1 MISSRY
7 HYSVTHYG
15 RVKWP
20 HTPRRLREAISAPR
34 TAVPPLKAGSIISEP
49 GPATRALNGCG
60 NRLGWQNVFVKS
72 SLPMVCYLHTTLLL
86 PALYNKLNSDSIKN
100 VCVMR
105 RLVWKTPNIYLP
117 SISTFFLQSRCFPR
131 DSHVRECPGKWD
143 FSHLEL
149 SAEYKGRKTEPL
161 RPNSFSLWNLEAR
174 IPSSLREGNRLFRN
188 LSLKIRAPSIN
199 AVIQLTFLE
208 SLLCAWLFSE
218 LWKYSDEP
226 TK

>member
-1 MISSRY
+1 MAEWSDGTPPGASGRLFQHLGQRCPRSRL
-7 HYSVTHYG
+7 G
-15 RVKWP
+15 LLFQNQGQ
-20 HTPRRLREAISAPR
+20 RL
-34 TAVPPLKAGSIISEP
+34 VH
-49 GPATRALNGCG
+49 LNGCG

-72 SLPMVCYLHTTLLL
+72 NLPMVCYLHITLLL

-131 DSHVRECPGKWD
+131 DSHIRECPGKWA

-149 SAEYKGRKTEPL
+149 SVEYMARKTEPL
-161 RPNSFSLWNLEAR
+161 RPNSFSLWNWEAR
-174 IPSSLREGNRLFRN
+174 IPSSLREGKMLFRN
-188 LSLKIRAPSIN
+188 LSLKIHAPSIN
-199 AVIQLTFLE
+199 AVIQLIFLE
-208 SLLCAWLFSE
+208 SLLCVWLCAKH
-218 LWKYSDEP
+218 WKCSTEP